1 MKYELEEQDKYT
13 VITLKQEKVDSSIAP
28 DIKSKLVKMH
38 AEGVGNLVIDLSD
51 VKYMDSSGLSALL
64 VGNRL
69 FTEDGGDFI
78 LCNISEHVMKLINIS
93 QLDKVL
99 SIVQNKE
106 EAVDLVYMNELEREF
121 KKENPDGE

>member
-13 VITLKQEKVDSSIAP
+13 IITLKQEKVDSSIAP

-38 AEGVGNLVIDLSD
+38 AEGVGNLVIDLAD

-78 LCNISEHVMKLINIS
+78 LCNISDHVMKLINIS